1 MMTEQQYA
9 NWLRNPSAVRVL
21 LAELHHASGI
31 EYVATR
37 PYISKPT
44 DSLPNQPFNDVLA
57 GAVDVSTRLDAQ
69 VDLGDIK
76 ITDDGHLTH
85 WRSLAWAGW
94 PVVLRL
100 GDSSWSYDDF
110 RVIANQI
117 NAGISSAR
125 RGEIVMGIYDATAK
139 LDTPIERDLINGQPV
154 PLVFGS
160 IFGGVAT
167 RVNTTELRYRASWLP
182 VTGLVVRDGTGP
194 VISHTPDYSNG
205 SFVAA
210 AYSPRTLSCEVTEP
224 HNTPELI
231 INWVANHYGITVDP
245 ALTLPSVSVGL
256 RYDGDVSGRQIL
268 DDVCSAIGAFWQ
280 INLLG
285 QLTVQRLEAPG
296 VPDLI
301 IDADDIEYGRIAL
314 VATEQP
320 WRSLSVNYGRNY
332 NVLNEVAGS
341 IEDTDPVL
349 AERLRT
355 ENQTVTQTQSLL
367 GYPLAEEI
375 TRDLALTSAV
385 DATAECTRLLALRS
399 VQRERWELTIMLQPE
414 VDHLVGKT
422 LQVNHPRLTGR
433 IGRII
438 SSRMAP
444 IKNKLQI
451 EVWY

>member
-1 MMTEQQYA
+1 MTEQQYA
-9 NWLRNPSAVRVL
+9 NWLRDPSAVRVL
-21 LAELHHASGI
+21 LAELHHANGV

-37 PYISKPT
+37 PYISKPA
-44 DSLPNQPFNDVLA
+44 DSLSNQPFNDVLA
-57 GAVDVSTRLDAQ
+57 SAVDVSTRLDAQ

-76 ITDDGHLTH
+76 LTDDGHLTH
-85 WRSLAWAGW
+85 WREYSWAGW

-100 GDSSWSYDDF
+100 GDSRWSYDDF

-125 RGEIVMGIYDATAK
+125 RGEIVMGIYDATAQ

-160 IFGGVAT
+160 VFGGVAM

-194 VISHTPDYSNG
+194 VISHTSGYSNG
-205 SFVAA
+205 SFVAS
-210 AYSPRTLSCEVTEP
+210 AYSPRTLSCEITEP
-224 HNTPELI
+224 HNTPALI
-231 INWVANHYGITVDP
+231 ISWVANHYGITVDP
-245 ALTLPSVSVGL
+245 ALALPSVSVGL

-332 NVLNEVAGS
+332 NVLSEVAGS
-341 IEDTDPVL
+341 IEDTDPAL

-355 ENQTVTQTQSLL
+355 ENQTVTQTQALPS
-367 GYPLAEEI
+367 YPLAEEV
-375 TRDLALTSAV
+375 TRDLALTNAT
-385 DATAECTRLLALRS
+385 DATAECARLLALRS

-414 VDHLVGKT
+414 VDLVGKT

-433 IGRII
+433 TGRII
-438 SSRMAP
+438 SNRMAP